1 LQAALVVITGFAF
14 LAALLAWSRGLA
26 GRRWAAAG
34 HLLLAALLGP
44 TVLLGWPFVRYLETF
59 EAGVPELAVAEVFFE
74 RVGPG
79 RYRVAVTHLPAG
91 RIQVVELAGDE
102 WRLDL
107 SVLDWSDR
115 AIRLGSTPR
124 HRIEAILSRPGPA
137 EATGLPLG
145 ITARLAAT
153 EVSAPWLAGLGAS
166 RGTPLTATRPVTS
179 PWLPMAHG
187 ARFDVRRGA
196 TGLAEV
202 EPLNVAAEDAL
213 AAR

>member
-1 LQAALVVITGFAF
+1 MQAALVVITGFAC
-14 LAALLAWSRGLA
+14 LAALLAWSRWLA

-34 HLLLAALLGP
+34 HLLLTALLAL
-44 TVLLGWPFVRYLETF
+44 TVLVGWPFVRYLGTYEV
-59 EAGVPELAVAEVFFE
+59 GVPEQPVAEVFFE

-107 SVLDWSDR
+107 RVLDWSDG
-115 AIRLGSTPR
+115 AIRLGSMPR
-124 HRIEAILSRPGPA
+124 HRIEAILSRPTPA
-137 EATGLPLG
+137 TAAGLPLG

-153 EVSAPWLAGLGAS
+153 EIDAPWLAGLGAS
-166 RGTPLTATRPVTS
+166 RGTPLTASRPVTS

-187 ARFDVRRGA
+187 ARFDVQRGA

-202 EPLNVAAEDAL
+202 EPLNLAAGDAL